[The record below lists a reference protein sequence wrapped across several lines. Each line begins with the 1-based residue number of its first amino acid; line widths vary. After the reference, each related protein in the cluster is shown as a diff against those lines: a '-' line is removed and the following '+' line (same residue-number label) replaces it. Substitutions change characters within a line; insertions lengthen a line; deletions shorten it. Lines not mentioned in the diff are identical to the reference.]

1 MGSVRM
7 VFVLE
12 FEFESFIFLGLVL
25 RSEIGD
31 VIVVSGERVLLVMMV
46 RVDLIVN
53 LVGRCIHRASHLV
66 YCRDSRLP
74 SCKKSRGSLHIYS
87 IVNISSPSSFLDLSH
102 DLNHVIRIKQFQISS
117 HTTKS
122 GHDSSHV

>member
-1 MGSVRM
+1 MIAMTVKMRTEKTKIEKQRLLMSLIMFWAMGSVLM

-25 RSEIGD
+25 RSEIGN

-87 IVNISSPSSFLDLSH
+87 IVNISSPSSF
-102 DLNHVIRIKQFQISS
+102 FF
-117 HTTKS
+117 
-122 GHDSSHV
+122 